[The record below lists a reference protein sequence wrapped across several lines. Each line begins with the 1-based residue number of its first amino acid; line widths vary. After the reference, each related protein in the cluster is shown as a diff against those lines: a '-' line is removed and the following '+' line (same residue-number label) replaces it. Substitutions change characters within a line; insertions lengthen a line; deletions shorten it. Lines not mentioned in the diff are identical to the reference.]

1 MSGKLIECNELK
13 RHNMLRQ
20 YDILEQLIALMK
32 EELDEQ
38 EYADYINELIYT
50 TIKFVNKID
59 SEKGIRLRKILKEI

>member
-38 EYADYINELIYT
+38 EYADYINELIYAT
-50 TIKFVNKID
+50 KKFVNKID